1 MGKPLSSFFF
11 SFFFF
16 IKPMPLC
23 LCCRLFITDESELWE
38 NSSRQEAFP
47 LNWSRSGLI
56 KTSINFNRYKVKCR
70 TSHRSVYKGNFLF
83 NQTHNA
89 PPSVHT
95 ISSVLSFTH
104 SGEAKDCGLRTRNEW
119 TKKRLRGDKA
129 NDESKFSVERVK
141 RIHLRAVTHHTL
153 WLRHRCATQSR
164 I

>member
-1 MGKPLSSFFF
+1 
-11 SFFFF
+11 
-16 IKPMPLC
+16 MPLC

-56 KTSINFNRYKVKCR
+56 KTSINFNRYEVKCR
-70 TSHRSVYKGNFLF
+70 TSHRSKYKGNFLF

-104 SGEAKDCGLRTRNEW
+104 SGEAKDCGWERETSGQKNGYEVTKRTMNQSSAW
-119 TKKRLRGDKA
+119 KGYSF
-129 NDESKFSVERVK
+129 ESGYSSY
-141 RIHLRAVTHHTL
+141 AVTQAQMCNTITYIRERL
-153 WLRHRCATQSR
+153 FITASLMCLLNV
-164 I
+164 